1 MTPEMII
8 AIPVF
13 NNPDTI
19 LNVIRDC
26 LAISKLPI
34 LVIDDGSDQSV
45 MDLVINGNLGEQADR
60 LRILQL
66 ETNQGKGAALKKA
79 FTYCIDHGFTHCLTL
94 DGDGQHLASE
104 IIHLEK
110 AAWKNPWNVIIGK
123 RVFTGAN
130 VPGIT
135 KFGRVFSNF
144 WIKYETGIT
153 VEDSQSG
160 MRVYPIFHLQ
170 NSNFL
175 SSRYDFEIECLTR
188 AVWNGAGITEVPVAV
203 HYPEGADR
211 VSHFHKLKDNIRI
224 TLLNIVLV
232 TISLFKRHL
241 TPVKTA
247 IALLTGFTAGFLT
260 GNTGL
265 GFLLLV
271 PVAVFGQLNGWLLLG
286 SMLTFAI
293 ATQAG
298 IFGGIASELNVP
310 VWMLPITIAG
320 IAAAMS
326 WHALTILQRKANAPW
341 TAQMRGGKFGN
352 LFMAQ
357 VSRRLGLAATYV
369 CLTFIAPY
377 FYFVAPRGKKASLQY
392 LKYIFPD
399 DGPVQRRLKVVAH
412 FHSFGK
418 ILLDRLFQSQM
429 KENVFKFDIR
439 GRHHVSNT
447 FDSGKGAI
455 LLSAHVGG
463 WDMSTRAMLLE
474 YMKDKFQV
482 AEHKIEGGIGA
493 DQTMR
498 KGDTLVQNKITVND
512 GQVPILHYRNMLD
525 EGQIVA
531 IMADRPLTDKLAL
544 VKFLG
549 KLAPFDVTPFRIAA
563 SCNAPIMFSFAFKT
577 GFKSYE
583 IILDAPRYYEF
594 PRGCD
599 RDTLTR
605 EWVQEFATRLESE
618 IKKHP
623 YQWLNFFPIFSTTP
637 KRIGAPGP
645 A

>member
-8 AIPVF
+8 AIPVY
-13 NNPDTI
+13 NNPETI
-19 LNVIRDC
+19 LKVIADC
-26 LAISKLPI
+26 LTTTKLPI
-34 LVIDDGSDQSV
+34 LVIDDGSDRSV
-45 MDLVINGNLGEQADR
+45 LNLVIEGNLGDQADR

-66 ETNQGKGAALKKA
+66 ESNQGKGEALKVA
-79 FTYCIDHGFTHCLTL
+79 FTYCVDHGYTHCLTL

-110 AAWKNPWNVIIGK
+110 AVWKNPWNVIIGK
-123 RVFTGAN
+123 RIFSGDN
-130 VPGIT
+130 VPGIS

-144 WIKYETGIT
+144 WVKYETGIA

-170 NSNFL
+170 NSHFI
-175 SSRYDFEIECLTR
+175 SSRYDFEIESLTR
-188 AVWNGAGITEVPVAV
+188 AVWNGAGITEVAVAV
-203 HYPEGADR
+203 HYPEGSQR
-211 VSHFHKLKDNIRI
+211 VSHFHKFKDNVRI
-224 TLLNIVLV
+224 TMLNIVLV

-241 TPVKTA
+241 TPLKS
-247 IALLTGFTAGFLT
+247 ALALAAGFTAGYTT
-260 GNTGL
+260 GGPL
-265 GFLLLV
+265 IGFLLLI
-271 PVAVFGQLNGWLLLG
+271 PVAVGAQLNGWLLLG
-286 SMLTFAI
+286 SMLSFSLASKAGLFAG
-293 ATQAG
+293 AAQN
-298 IFGGIASELNVP
+298 LNIP
-310 VWMLPITIAG
+310 VWIMPLSAGLLIAG
-320 IAAAMS
+320 LT
-326 WHALTILQRKANAPW
+326 WHALIIFRRKANAPW
-341 TAQMRGGKFGN
+341 TAKMRGGKFGN
-352 LFMAQ
+352 FFMQQ
-357 VSRRLGLAATYV
+357 VSRRLGLAATYA

-377 FYFVAPRGKKASLQY
+377 FYFVAPLGKKASLQY
-392 LKYIFPD
+392 LKYAFPN
-399 DGPVQRRLKVVAH
+399 DGPLQRRLKVIAH
-412 FHSFGK
+412 FYSFGK

-429 KENVFKFDIR
+429 KENVFKFDIQ
-439 GRHHVSNT
+439 GRQYVADF

-482 AEHKIEGGIGA
+482 AEHKVEGGIGA

-498 KGDTLVQNKITVND
+498 KGDTLVQKKITVND

-525 EGQIVA
+525 DGQIVA

-563 SCNAPIMFSFAFKT
+563 NCNAPVIFCFAFKT

-583 IILDAPRYYEF
+583 IALDKPRYYEF
-594 PRGCD
+594 PKGCD
-599 RDTLTR
+599 RDALTR
-605 EWVQEFATRLESE
+605 QWVQEFADRLESGL
-618 IKKHP
+618 KKHP

-645 A
+645 V